1 MSPRAAIVPRLR
13 AELAGKGYAAPA
25 VVLFVILLAVAGLRS
40 HDLFTSHGLTVA
52 FSVAAPLVLATM
64 ALTPPVISGRGG
76 IDLSVG
82 PLMSFINVTIVSWL
96 VAHGTTSPVLVIGYA
111 LGISV
116 AAGLLK
122 GILVAYVRL
131 QPIVVTLAGY
141 LILTGLALY
150 VLPVPGGEVPDWL
163 AGLAKD
169 TGGFPTAALVLL
181 GVVIVWTAI
190 SRTTLF
196 RNIRLVG
203 GDERACFASGVP
215 IRGAQIAAYV
225 LGSLFAGAAGLML
238 TAVIASG
245 DPTQGTQYTLTSIAA
260 LALGGV
266 SLAGGRGGIL
276 GAVFGAFDV
285 FLVNYVLGTFDFGVN
300 APYVSQ
306 LSYGVVLVL
315 ALAIA
320 AGVGAL
326 TILRRRG
333 GEEVPA

>member
-1 MSPRAAIVPRLR
+1 MNERTSYLSRAWAPF
-13 AELAGKGYAAPA
+13 AGKEYAAPA
-25 VVLFVILLAVAGLRS
+25 AAIFVVLLVVAALRS
-40 HDLFTSHGLTVA
+40 PDLFTTHGLTVA

-64 ALTPPVISGRGG
+64 ALTPPVVSGRGG

-82 PLMSFINVTIVSWL
+82 PLLSFINVTIVAWL
-96 VAHGTTSPVLVIGYA
+96 VAHGTESPVLVIGFA

-116 AAGLLK
+116 VAGLLK

-141 LILTGLALY
+141 LILSGLSLY
-150 VLPVPGGEVPDWL
+150 ILPVPGGEVPSWL
-163 AGLAKD
+163 SGLAKD
-169 TGGFPTAALVLL
+169 TGGVPTAALVLL
-181 GVVIVWTAI
+181 GVVLVWIAV

-225 LGSLFAGAAGLML
+225 LGSLFAGVAALML

-245 DPTQGTQYTLTSIAA
+245 DPSQGTQYTLTSIAA

-266 SLAGGRGGIL
+266 SLAGGRGGLL
-276 GAVFGAFDV
+276 GAVLGGFDV

-300 APYVSQ
+300 SPYVSQ
-306 LSYGVVLVL
+306 LSYGVVLVA

-320 AGVGAL
+320 AGVGA
-326 TILRRRG
+326 ISVLRSRSK
-333 GEEVPA
+333 EVTA